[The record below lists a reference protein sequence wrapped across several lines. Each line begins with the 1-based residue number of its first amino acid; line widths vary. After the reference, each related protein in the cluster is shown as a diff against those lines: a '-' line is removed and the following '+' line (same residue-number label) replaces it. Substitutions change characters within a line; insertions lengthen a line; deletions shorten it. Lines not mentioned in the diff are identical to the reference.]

1 MQASIL
7 TSYQRHIRLTSF
19 FSAYWTVCACLHR
32 INKLQ
37 RLITWAKRKKLK
49 PQQYSYQSQW
59 VEEEN
64 RLWRYQIR
72 FPNATAVAKFA
83 VCISDLISPAPY
95 YPKKRY
101 S

>member
-1 MQASIL
+1 MEKSFLA
-7 TSYQRHIRLTSF
+7 TYQRRHSLNAF
-19 FSAYWTVCACLHR
+19 FSTYWTVCASLHR
-32 INKLQ
+32 KNSLE
-37 RLITWAKRKKLK
+37 RLIKWAKRKKLA
-49 PQQYSYQSQW
+49 PQQRYYQNQW
-59 VEEEN
+59 IDEDN
-64 RLWRYQIR
+64 RVWRYQIR